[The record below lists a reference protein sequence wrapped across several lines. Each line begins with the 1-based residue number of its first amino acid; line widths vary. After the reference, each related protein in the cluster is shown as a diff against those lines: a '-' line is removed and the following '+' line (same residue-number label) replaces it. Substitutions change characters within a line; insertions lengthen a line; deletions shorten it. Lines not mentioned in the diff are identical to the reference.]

1 MLKDY
6 EKRNKEF
13 EKEINSLKE
22 IVRKSESTIDKLNKK
37 SSEIGEMNKKFF
49 RWISETKE
57 VNKEAKIELFKD
69 QAKFGLHE
77 MLKFS
82 AKFGHGE
89 LCTFILNEIAEKN
102 PKDETGR
109 TPLHIAAEFGNLD
122 VCKMIMDEIK
132 DKSSNG
138 ITKYERKLALLTG
151 RNLTF
156 R

>member
-1 MLKDY
+1 MLRHYVKG
-6 EKRNKEF
+6 NKEF
-13 EKEINSLKE
+13 EEEINSLKE
-22 IVRKSESTIDKLNKK
+22 IVKKSESTIDKLNKK

-57 VNKEAKIELFKD
+57 VNKETKIELFKD

-89 LCTFILNEIAEKN
+89 LCTFILNEIEEKN
-102 PKDETGR
+102 PKDEIGR

-132 DKSSNG
+132 DISANG
-138 ITKYERKLALLTG
+138 ITKYEQKLVLKLVEIL
-151 RNLTF
+151 NF
-156 R
+156 